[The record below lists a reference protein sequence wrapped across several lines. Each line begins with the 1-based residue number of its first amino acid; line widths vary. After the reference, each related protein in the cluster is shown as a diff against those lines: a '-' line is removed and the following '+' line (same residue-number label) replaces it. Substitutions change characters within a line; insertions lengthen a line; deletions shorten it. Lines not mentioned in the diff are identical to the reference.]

1 MIQTPRDNPNYTSEC
16 RGVWACWRWC
26 LESRIT
32 VHTLVQLLKNVHM
45 SLWELVILAT
55 EPEKRAA
62 YGPHTSWSVPEA
74 TPLDNCSFYSE
85 SGLPPHH

>member
-1 MIQTPRDNPNYTSEC
+1 MLEVVSATS
-16 RGVWACWRWC
+16 WC

-32 VHTLVQLLKNVHM
+32 VHTLVQLLINVHM

-62 YGPHTSWSVPEA
+62 YGPHTSWPVPEG
-74 TPLDNCSFYSE
+74 TPLDNWSFYSE